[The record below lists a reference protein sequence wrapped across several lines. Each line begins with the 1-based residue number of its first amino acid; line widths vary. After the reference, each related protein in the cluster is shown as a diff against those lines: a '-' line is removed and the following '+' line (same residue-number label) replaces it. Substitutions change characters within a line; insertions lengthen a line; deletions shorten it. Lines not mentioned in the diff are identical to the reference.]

1 MQTRTPRHSESM
13 GVAGRVALARS
24 YLLGWFHAF
33 SCYLQLHGLSVL
45 FSYLIFMWAAYVG
58 EPVAPAAGP
67 RGRGACAARGGAE
80 ARSAAAGWRLLPA
93 RALRMNGDGD
103 TYI

>member
-45 FSYLIFMWAAYVG
+45 FLYLIYVGCLYVG

-67 RGRGACAARGGAE
+67 RGRGGRRAGAQ
-80 ARSAAAGWRLLPA
+80 RSARPRACCVLCVRIRMRRGW
-93 RALRMNGDGD
+93 
-103 TYI
+103 